1 LQILVTD
8 DSEEDLLIAQ
18 RVIRAAKVKNPVT
31 LLRGAA
37 QCISH
42 FEDASPGTQ
51 PVLLFLDL
59 VMFPKNG
66 LDVLSCLKNNPL
78 LKSSLTVMLTG
89 LGDVRFVQQGYRA
102 GAATFLFKPFALE
115 DFTNFLNCFT
125 RHIVTDNTAEGKFLR
140 WANSPRAALSGS
152 AGLDEA
158 GQQNR
163 SLLDSIRQEHQRSK
177 KLGSRSFSSE
187 VEGMGNNGASGDL

>member
-18 RVIRAAKVKNPVT
+18 RVIRTAKVKNPVT

-37 QCISH
+37 QCISY
-42 FEDASPGTQ
+42 FENAAPGAE

-66 LDVLSCLKNNPL
+66 LDVLNSLKNNAL

-102 GAATFLFKPFALE
+102 GAATFLFKPFAME

-125 RHIVTDNTAEGKFLR
+125 RHIVTDHTSEGKVLR
-140 WANSPRAALSGS
+140 WANSPRVAAPGLSGS
-152 AGLDEA
+152 EEG

-163 SLLDSIRQEHQRSK
+163 SLLESIRQEHQRGK
-177 KLGSRSFSSE
+177 NLGRRSFSSE
-187 VEGMGNNGASGDL
+187 VEGIGNNGASGDI